1 MEIAPG
7 SVKTMA
13 PPGRPA
19 VQPTAF
25 TKAGGAAAWSASVSV
40 AKRHPAGV
48 AMPVGRGVAD
58 SGEPESASA

>member
-7 SVKTMA
+7 SLKTMA
-13 PPGRPA
+13 PPA

-40 AKRHPAGV
+40 AKRHAGGV

-58 SGEPESASA
+58 SGEPEAASA